1 VIKRPKRLVLLGRPL
16 GHSLSPRFQNAA
28 LEAAELPLRYET
40 VDIPASAIDDTLDT
54 LASQEAAGNVT
65 VPHKQ
70 AVFAR
75 CDRLTPVAQRAA
87 AVNTFW
93 FEHGELVGD
102 NTDVAGLNAAV
113 RQLVGAEPRELTIG
127 LLGAGGA
134 ASAVLTA
141 AEAWAN
147 CRILVHNRTRE
158 RADALCAR
166 FSSVARLADVD
177 ELAHDADLVVN
188 ATTLGLRDDSL
199 PIDPGQLRSS
209 AMVLDL
215 VYRLGETAWV
225 RLSRDRGLRALDGLT
240 MLIEQGAAAFERW
253 FGFPP
258 DRDVMWRSVR

>member
-1 VIKRPKRLVLLGRPL
+1 MIKQPKRLVLLGRSL

-28 LEAAELPLRYET
+28 LAAADLPLRYET
-40 VDIPASAIDDTLDT
+40 LDIPASAIDETLDS

-70 AVFAR
+70 AVFGR
-75 CDRLTPVAQRAA
+75 CDRLTPLARRAA

-102 NTDVAGLNAAV
+102 NTDIAGFNAAA
-113 RQLVGAEPRELTIG
+113 RQLVETEPQAITVG
-127 LLGAGGA
+127 VLGAGGA

-141 AEAWAN
+141 IESWPG
-147 CRILVHNRTRE
+147 CRVLVHNRTSD
-158 RADALCAR
+158 RAVALCAR
-166 FSSVARLADVD
+166 FSSVARAADID
-177 ELAHDADLVVN
+177 ELAHESDLVVN
-188 ATTLGLRDDSL
+188 ATTVGLRDDSL
-199 PIDPGQLRSS
+199 PIDPAQLRSS

-225 RLSRDRGLRALDGLT
+225 RHSRDRGLRALDGLA

-258 DRDVMWRSVR
+258 DRDVMWRSVL

>member
-1 VIKRPKRLVLLGRPL
+1 MIKRPKRLVLLGRSL
-16 GHSLSPRFQNAA
+16 GHSLSPKFQNAA

-40 VDIPASAIDDTLDT
+40 LDIPASAIDATFET
-54 LASQEAAGNVT
+54 LAGQQAAGNVT

-75 CDRLTPVAQRAA
+75 CERLTPLAARAA

-102 NTDVAGLNAAV
+102 NTDVAGFNAAV
-113 RQLVGAEPRELTIG
+113 RELLRGEPASLTVGV
-127 LLGAGGA
+127 LGAGGA

-141 AEAWAN
+141 IESWRE
-147 CRILVHNRTRE
+147 CRALVHNRTPE
-158 RADALCAR
+158 RATALCAR

-177 ELAHDADLVVN
+177 EIARVADLVVN
-188 ATTLGLRDDSL
+188 ATSVGLRDDEL
-199 PIDPGQLRSS
+199 PIDPAHLRHS
-209 AMVLDL
+209 AMALDL
-215 VYRLGETAWV
+215 VYRVGETRWV
-225 RLSRDRGLRALDGLT
+225 RDARARGLLALDGLV